1 MASFP
6 DKDADVV
13 ALVQTMI
20 AGYTVHAIDFP
31 SADPLGLQAALDG
44 FLTDR
49 QSQEDA
55 KAQAQI
61 ATATKRGTLD
71 TLESLMK
78 DSLKASELDVAS
90 DPDKLLEIG
99 WGPKAAPV
107 PISAPDAPSNLIPV
121 YEGPGDATLQWDKPV
136 HDPNRPVV
144 NYAVERRDRPAGGG
158 EFGDWIFVDMTYK
171 NQIELSA
178 QPRGIQME
186 YRVMATNAAGQ
197 SLPSN
202 TAAVVL

>member
-1 MASFP
+1 MANFP
-6 DKDADVV
+6 DKEADVV
-13 ALVQTMI
+13 ALVQSMI
-20 AGYTVHAIDFP
+20 AGYTAHAVDFP
-31 SADPLGLQAALDG
+31 SADPIGLQAALSG
-44 FLTDR
+44 FLTDN
-49 QSQEDA
+49 QSQDDA

-61 ATATKRGTLD
+61 ATTTKTETLGS
-71 TLESLMK
+71 LESLMK

-99 WGPKAAPV
+99 WGPKAEPV
-107 PISAPDAPSNLIPV
+107 PILAPDAPSNLVPT
-121 YEGPGDATLQWDKPV
+121 YEGPGDLTLQWDKPV
-136 HDPNRPVV
+136 HDRNRPVV
-144 NYAVERRDRPAGGG
+144 NYTVERRDEPAGGG

-171 NQIELSA
+171 NQIDLTG